1 MTRVL
6 IIEDE
11 ESYREATAFMLR
23 KEGFEVD
30 TAANGADGLESYSRN
45 GADIVLLDL
54 MMPGIPGT
62 EVCRQLRRDH
72 HGDGQGFRDRQGRR
86 SGAGS

>member
-23 KEGFEVD
+23 KEGFEVN
-30 TAANGADGLESYSRN
+30 TAANGADGLEIYSRN

-54 MMPGIPGT
+54 MMPGLPGT
-62 EVCRQLRRDH
+62 AAM
-72 HGDGQGFRDRQGRR
+72 
-86 SGAGS
+86 SGSSW

>member
-23 KEGFEVD
+23 KEGFEVN
-30 TAANGADGLESYSRN
+30 TAANGADGLESTRTTVPTSYCS
-45 GADIVLLDL
+45 
-54 MMPGIPGT
+54 T
-62 EVCRQLRRDH
+62 
-72 HGDGQGFRDRQGRR
+72 
-86 SGAGS
+86 S

>member
-23 KEGFEVD
+23 QEGFEVVE
-30 TAANGADGLESYSRN
+30 AEDGRAGLSEF
-45 GADIVLLDL
+45 
-54 MMPGIPGT
+54 
-62 EVCRQLRRDH
+62 DH
-72 HGDGQGFRDRQGRR
+72 NLSLIHI
-86 SGAGS
+86 

>member
-30 TAANGADGLESYSRN
+30 TAANGADSCVSV
-45 GADIVLLDL
+45 A
-54 MMPGIPGT
+54 T
-62 EVCRQLRRDH
+62 
-72 HGDGQGFRDRQGRR
+72 
-86 SGAGS
+86 SGSSW

>member
-23 KEGFEVD
+23 KEGFEVN
-30 TAANGADGLESYSRN
+30 TAAMA
-45 GADIVLLDL
+45 L
-54 MMPGIPGT
+54 MASKSTRATVPT
-62 EVCRQLRRDH
+62 SCC
-72 HGDGQGFRDRQGRR
+72 
-86 SGAGS
+86 STS

>member
-30 TAANGADGLESYSRN
+30 TAANE
-45 GADIVLLDL
+45 I
-54 MMPGIPGT
+54 
-62 EVCRQLRRDH
+62 
-72 HGDGQGFRDRQGRR
+72 GR
-86 SGAGS
+86 AHV

>member
-23 KEGFEVD
+23 KEGR
-30 TAANGADGLESYSRN
+30 TGK
-45 GADIVLLDL
+45 LL
-54 MMPGIPGT
+54 P
-62 EVCRQLRRDH
+62 QWRRH
-72 HGDGQGFRDRQGRR
+72 RP
-86 SGAGS
+86 A